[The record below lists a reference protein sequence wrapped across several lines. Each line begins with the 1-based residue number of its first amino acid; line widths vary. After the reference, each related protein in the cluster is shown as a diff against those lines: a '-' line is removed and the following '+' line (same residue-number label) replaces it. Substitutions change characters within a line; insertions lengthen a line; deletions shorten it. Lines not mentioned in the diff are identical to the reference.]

1 MKVYRENTMRVK
13 TKFPR
18 ERGHFLLVMR
28 CYILF
33 LGAATIAVAIVT
45 GLRTV
50 QGDITG
56 ALAYLTAMAL
66 FLTSVIISREFY
78 HLIKRTRFTVYWM
91 TLRANNVPMGGYA
104 SIYIIAS
111 VIFFTADLLRGSYFP
126 LAVLLLLRGF
136 FEYLLDRAKDDIT
149 IVSFLYYI
157 IEQGDLETAEI
168 KDPFR

>member
-1 MKVYRENTMRVK
+1 MRIK
-13 TKFPR
+13 AKYPA
-18 ERGHFLLVMR
+18 ERKRFIWMIWL
-28 CYILF
+28 YTLF
-33 LGAATIAVAIVT
+33 LDVATITAALTT
-45 GLRTV
+45 GLRMV
-50 QGDITG
+50 QGDMIGT
-56 ALAYLTAMAL
+56 LAYLTAMAL
-66 FLTSVIISREFY
+66 FLTSAIISREFY

-149 IVSFLYYI
+149 VVSFLYYI